1 MKKDLLFWCIA
12 AFFTAMLCACGNKSD
27 NKREIPDAGDSFEV
41 KDGCSVSAE
50 GVEVF
55 KQNGLFGV
63 KNSSGEII
71 LTPQYGKVVHYG
83 VSEVCDDEFAFW
95 LPENVSVYESVPD
108 AELFCDRLNLVLRK
122 DTLSGIFS
130 KDGRELLPVKYPEI
144 YAMSAAGSYAVV
156 ENGDCLSVWKDGRFI
171 LSGCESGFYGTDLE
185 KKRYVFADRFG
196 KRWDFYDFEGKNHQ
210 RLTLKEAPLGVCLP
224 QFLEPGRFLVDNCI
238 VNARGGK
245 LAEFP
250 EWTEV
255 CGNFLLVP
263 GSDGKY
269 DVFFNDG
276 KKLTEGVD
284 MAYMLVTE
292 NTPHLPTGDIVIDEN
307 GSFKLYDRNGKFAN
321 NVPGVVP
328 VWVFAELS
336 AAEHEGKVPV
346 YSDYE

>member
-144 YAMSAAGSYAVV
+144 YATKMSSMK
-156 ENGDCLSVWKDGRFI
+156 ST
-171 LSGCESGFYGTDLE
+171 SS
-185 KKRYVFADRFG
+185 
-196 KRWDFYDFEGKNHQ
+196 
-210 RLTLKEAPLGVCLP
+210 
-224 QFLEPGRFLVDNCI
+224 
-238 VNARGGK
+238 
-245 LAEFP
+245 
-250 EWTEV
+250 
-255 CGNFLLVP
+255 
-263 GSDGKY
+263 
-269 DVFFNDG
+269 
-276 KKLTEGVD
+276 
-284 MAYMLVTE
+284 
-292 NTPHLPTGDIVIDEN
+292 
-307 GSFKLYDRNGKFAN
+307 
-321 NVPGVVP
+321 
-328 VWVFAELS
+328 
-336 AAEHEGKVPV
+336 
-346 YSDYE
+346 

>member
-171 LSGCESGFYGTDLE
+171 LSGCESGFYGTGSG
-185 KKRYVFADRFG
+185 KKA
-196 KRWDFYDFEGKNHQ
+196 
-210 RLTLKEAPLGVCLP
+210 VCLC
-224 QFLEPGRFLVDNCI
+224 R
-238 VNARGGK
+238 
-245 LAEFP
+245 
-250 EWTEV
+250 
-255 CGNFLLVP
+255 
-263 GSDGKY
+263 
-269 DVFFNDG
+269 
-276 KKLTEGVD
+276 
-284 MAYMLVTE
+284 
-292 NTPHLPTGDIVIDEN
+292 
-307 GSFKLYDRNGKFAN
+307 
-321 NVPGVVP
+321 P
-328 VWVFAELS
+328 VWKTL
-336 AAEHEGKVPV
+336 GLL
-346 YSDYE
+346 